1 MLVIYEI
8 TNQCP
13 KTWDEYLKLLMQA
26 FKALYPD
33 KAQGA
38 IFGPEANGEKS
49 GGKKDAMEID
59 EIQRKEGKSSRFC
72 QICAGKGFKNKSKS
86 HNTVDCYDKPGNE
99 DKRPHKT
106 SSQKP
111 SPPGP
116 SKNKNQSFK
125 ARLMKLLEEND
136 DDPDTPPEDV
146 KINSATIEEI
156 PDPVPSGKGKG
167 TPKLIF
173 PWDCRV

>member
-1 MLVIYEI
+1 
-8 TNQCP
+8 
-13 KTWDEYLKLLMQA
+13 MQA
-26 FKALYPD
+26 YKALHID

-49 GGKKDAMEID
+49 GGKKDPDAMEID
-59 EIQRKEGKSSRFC
+59 EIQKKEGKSSRYC

-86 HNTVDCYDKPGNE
+86 HNTADCYDKPGNE
-99 DKRPHKT
+99 DKRPHKNP
-106 SSQKP
+106 SQKP

-116 SKNKNQSFK
+116 SKYKNLSFK
-125 ARLMKLLEEND
+125 ARLMKMLEESD
-136 DDPDTPPEDV
+136 DDPETPPKDV

-167 TPKLIF
+167 TPKWDF
-173 PWDCRV
+173 PLGL